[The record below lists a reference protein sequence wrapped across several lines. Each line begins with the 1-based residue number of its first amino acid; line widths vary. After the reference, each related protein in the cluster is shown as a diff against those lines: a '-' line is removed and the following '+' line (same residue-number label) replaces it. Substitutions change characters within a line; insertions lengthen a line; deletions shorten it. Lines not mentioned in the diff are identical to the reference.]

1 MLSSEFWVPLAV
13 CHRLPDEK
21 LRLDPCSVYVYTQPE
36 LYVHSRAVI
45 RKLEAQGWYEVR
57 QTGSHKQF
65 RHDDR
70 PGLVTVPH
78 PKKELPIGTLKSI
91 SKVSGVPLP

>member
-1 MLSSEFWVPLAV
+1 M
-13 CHRLPDEK
+13 R
-21 LRLDPCSVYVYTQPE
+21 
-36 LYVHSRAVI
+36 SRAVI
-45 RKLEAQGWYEVR
+45 RKLEAHGWQEVQ

-65 RHDDR
+65 RHPTR
-70 PGLVTVPH
+70 SGTVTVPH

>member
-1 MLSSEFWVPLAV
+1 M
-13 CHRLPDEK
+13 R
-21 LRLDPCSVYVYTQPE
+21 
-36 LYVHSRAVI
+36 SRAVI
-45 RKLEAQGWYEVR
+45 RKLEAYGWYEVR

-91 SKVSGVPLP
+91 SRVSGVPLP

>member
-1 MLSSEFWVPLAV
+1 ML
-13 CHRLPDEK
+13 
-21 LRLDPCSVYVYTQPE
+21 
-36 LYVHSRAVI
+36 SRAVI
-45 RKLEAQGWYEVR
+45 RKLEAHGWCEVR

-65 RHDDR
+65 RHACR

-91 SKVSGVPLP
+91 SRVSGVPLP

>member
-1 MLSSEFWVPLAV
+1 M
-13 CHRLPDEK
+13 
-21 LRLDPCSVYVYTQPE
+21 
-36 LYVHSRAVI
+36 I
-45 RKLEAQGWYEVR
+45 RRLEAHGWYEVR

-65 RHDDR
+65 RHPTR

-91 SKVSGVPLP
+91 CKVSGVKLP

>member
-1 MLSSEFWVPLAV
+1 MFSSEFWVSLAV

-21 LRLDPCSVYVYTQPE
+21 LRLDHRSVYIYTQRE
-36 LYVHSRAVI
+36 LGMHSRAVI
-45 RKLEAQGWYEVR
+45 RKLEAHGWYEVR

-78 PKKELPIGTLKSI
+78 PKKELPLGTLKSI
-91 SKVSGVPLP
+91 SRVSRVPLP

>member
-1 MLSSEFWVPLAV
+1 M
-13 CHRLPDEK
+13 R
-21 LRLDPCSVYVYTQPE
+21 
-36 LYVHSRAVI
+36 SREVI
-45 RKLEAQGWYEVR
+45 TKIEAAGWFEVR

-65 RHDDR
+65 RHAER
-70 PGLVTVPH
+70 EGTVTVPH

>member
-1 MLSSEFWVPLAV
+1 M
-13 CHRLPDEK
+13 R
-21 LRLDPCSVYVYTQPE
+21 
-36 LYVHSRAVI
+36 SRAVI
-45 RKLEAQGWYEVR
+45 RKLEAHGWYEVR
-57 QTGSHKQF
+57 QNGSHKQF

-91 SKVSGVPLP
+91 SRVSEVPLP